1 MTLGF
6 ESFGTAFH
14 WTGVRPFAGV
24 DALVGLEI
32 AGLAE
37 RLIALVT
44 LERLLAGVLAN
55 VHSERVRP
63 HEAGSAHF
71 ALERPLVVVAARV
84 VREVAL
90 SGEAFVAVRTNVW
103 LLARV
108 NAVVRL
114 QVALFCEALLAH
126 VALERLFAGM
136 LSHVCPEGRG
146 PRVVLVAVRTEVHA
160 AWS

>member
-63 HEAGSAHF
+63 HEAGSTHL

-90 SGEAFVAVRTNVW
+90 RGEAFVAVTNVR

-126 VALERLFAGM
+126 VALERPFAGM